1 MREQGGAPLAALA
14 SSQTGNRDELDTLLQ
29 MLAHPNVENAMKT
42 ADKLSKSPLPALVA
56 WQQRW
61 LYDLFALKLSGNI
74 RYYPRYHGELTALA
88 GKVPTA
94 NLLRAIKHANERRAV
109 AEHPLSPKLFVE
121 DMLLD
126 YTACC
131 GAGSR

>member
-1 MREQGGAPLAALA
+1 
-14 SSQTGNRDELDTLLQ
+14 
-29 MLAHPNVENAMKT
+29 
-42 ADKLSKSPLPALVA
+42 
-56 WQQRW
+56 
-61 LYDLFALKLSGNI
+61 LKLSGNI

-88 GKVPTA
+88 GKIPTA

-126 YTACC
+126 YSECC
-131 GAGSR
+131 GAGSSTRR